1 MKSKMHL
8 HKSTN
13 GFIRSHLVGLLAGIG
28 LASIAIFGRNTVE
41 SAMSFVKEM
50 RQDGYAT
57 TASARVSV
65 SEITFDTSTMPLPP
79 KFWQESE
86 PSIGAPQLFEESTT
100 QPPLIVTSLQQKSLR
115 NPEVAVEVEPPVV
128 SQIPEPTPSPTATPV
143 PKPAFD
149 ANALKKALHE
159 NLSSVFTGDLPYI
172 LLKSGDRLYAGSK
185 LTEGVTLEA
194 ISPTAILCTTPVG
207 ILKIDSQPDSD
218 SLETATESEKSPL
231 PLDAPKTPDDPSASP
246 PM

>member
-28 LASIAIFGRNTVE
+28 LASIAIFGRNTAE

-128 SQIPEPTPSPTATPV
+128 SEIPEPTPLPTATPV

-159 NLSSVFTGDLPYI
+159 NLASVFTGDLPYI

>member
-41 SAMSFVKEM
+41 SAMSFMREM
-50 RQDGYAT
+50 RRDGYAT

-86 PSIGAPQLFEESTT
+86 PAIGAPQLFEESTT
-100 QPPLIVTSLQQKSLR
+100 QPPLIVTSLQQRSLR
-115 NPEVAVEVEPPVV
+115 NPEVAVEEHPPQP
-128 SQIPEPTPSPTATPV
+128 SEAPEPLPSPTATPV
-143 PKPAFD
+143 PKPTFD

-218 SLETATESEKSPL
+218 LLETATESEKSPL
-231 PLDAPKTPDDPSASP
+231 PLDAPKSPDDASTSQSL
-246 PM
+246 

>member
-159 NLSSVFTGDLPYI
+159 NLASVFTGDLPYI

-218 SLETATESEKSPL
+218 SLETATENEKSPL

>member
-28 LASIAIFGRNTVE
+28 LASIAIFGRTTAE

-128 SQIPEPTPSPTATPV
+128 SEIPEPTPLPTATPV

-159 NLSSVFTGDLPYI
+159 NLASVFTGDLPYI

>member
-128 SQIPEPTPSPTATPV
+128 SEIPEPTPSPTATPV

-159 NLSSVFTGDLPYI
+159 NLASVFTGDLPYI

-231 PLDAPKTPDDPSASP
+231 PLDAPKTLDDPSASP